1 MSRSEKFQPIAT
13 FFASFGFPPHPTGE
27 CGCGYCCNGI
37 KKREKRADHKADR
50 RTIPHIIQWE
60 IEADDATRDI
70 TEEIDS
76 WPFGPIEYPA

>member
-1 MSRSEKFQPIAT
+1 MSRSEKFQPLTT
-13 FFASFGFPPHPTGE
+13 FFASFGFEPSRTGE
-27 CGCGYCCNGI
+27 CGCKYCTRTKRWI
-37 KKREKRADHKADR
+37 KRQDNKAIR

>member
-37 KKREKRADHKADR
+37 KKREKRAEHKADR
-50 RTIPHIIQWE
+50 RAGRQE
-60 IEADDATRDI
+60 INRQINTDLHPVSIKNAGSMTYGQDTA
-70 TEEIDS
+70 
-76 WPFGPIEYPA
+76 A